1 MAVLQEPLTGFVS
14 SASVAE
20 IVTQYRG
27 WNFIAMDLTIS
38 ETKAS
43 SAETRRW
50 PFAVT
55 SGILGWILDAFDFF
69 VVIFLL
75 DTLATHFH
83 VGKSAIVYTL
93 VFTLSMRPLGALIF
107 GSLADRFGRKI
118 PLILCVLFFSS
129 VTVLSGFSPNYSFFL
144 AMRGLYGIGMGGYW
158 GVGASYAMES
168 APRRWR
174 GIFSGVMQSGYPLGY
189 LLAAVAMQFVV
200 PLFGWRA
207 MFLAGAG
214 LALLIVTLTLLAPES
229 RSWKRQHPP
238 SLYLIIRTLFEH
250 FRLFAYLLLV
260 MAVMTCLSH
269 GTQDLYPDFL
279 KSIPGLANRTLFGMN
294 VLFGLPVLYSIGAI
308 AGALLFGHLSEKI
321 GRRRSIMLALTVS
334 LLSIPA
340 WAFGASLLMVALG
353 SYFMQTGVQGAFG
366 VIPAHLSELSP
377 DAVRSLFP
385 GLVYQLGVLIGSPA
399 VSIEYSLRNHLGYP
413 LALTVF
419 ESTIIVALLFV
430 FALGPER
437 RGRDFVFPSTS

>member
-1 MAVLQEPLTGFVS
+1 MGVLQKPCASFVS
-14 SASVAE
+14 PPSVAG
-20 IVTQYRG
+20 IVRQYRG
-27 WNFIAMDLTIS
+27 ETAFVMDLSIS
-38 ETKAS
+38 EARAS
-43 SAETRRW
+43 PAETRRW

-75 DTLATHFH
+75 DTLAAHFH
-83 VGKSAIVYTL
+83 VSKSAIVFTL
-93 VFTLSMRPLGALIF
+93 VLTLSMRPAGALIF
-107 GSLADRFGRKI
+107 GSLADRFGRKV
-118 PLILCVLFFSS
+118 PLIVCVLFFST
-129 VTVLSGFSPNYSFFL
+129 VTILSGFSPSYPFFM

-168 APRRWR
+168 TPRRWR
-174 GIFSGVMQSGYPLGY
+174 GLFSGVMQSGYPLGY
-189 LLAAVAMQFVV
+189 LLAAVAMQVLAPV
-200 PLFGWRA
+200 FGWRA
-207 MFLAGAG
+207 MFLAGYV
-214 LALLIVTLTLLAPES
+214 LALLIVVLTLLAPES
-229 RSWKRQHPP
+229 RSWKRHHPP

-250 FRLFAYLLLV
+250 FRTFVYLLLV

-279 KSIPGLANRTLFGMN
+279 KSIPNLANLTLFGMN
-294 VLFGLPVLYSIGAI
+294 VPFGLPVLYSIGAI
-308 AGALLFGHLSEKI
+308 IGALLFGHLSEKI
-321 GRRRSIMLALTVS
+321 GRRRSIMLALVVS

-340 WAFGASLLMVALG
+340 WAFGASLFVVALG

-419 ESTIIVALLFV
+419 ESTVIVVLLFV
-430 FALGPER
+430 FAFGPER
-437 RGRDFVFPSTS
+437 RGRDFGNSPIS